1 MNNNTPKIL
10 WSQTKKNINIK
21 ICVNDSQNVKLTLD
35 DNINFDCE
43 SNNSNYKFSFKLLH
57 KVQTEPIINVFGN
70 NINILLTKDEDN
82 WWSKITEDIHFKK
95 HIKVDWDKWI
105 DEDEDGEIEG
115 SNPNPNLDMGNMQ
128 EMMKMMQMQ
137 NMGNEESC
145 SDTVNS
151 DECSKGCCGP

>member
-1 MNNNTPKIL
+1 MNKIPSIL
-10 WSQTKKNINIK
+10 WSQTKKNINLK
-21 ICVNDSQNVKLTLD
+21 ICLNDSKNVNLIVD

-43 SNNSNYKFSFKLLH
+43 SNNSNYTFSFKLLH
-57 KVQTEPIINVFGN
+57 KVQSEPVINIFGN
-70 NINILLTKDEDN
+70 NISILLTKDEEV
-82 WWSKITEDIHFKK
+82 WWSRITEDIQFKK

-105 DEDEDGEIEG
+105 DEDDEVED
-115 SNPNPNLDMGNMQ
+115 SNQNPNLDMGNMQ

-145 SDTVNS
+145 SDTANS